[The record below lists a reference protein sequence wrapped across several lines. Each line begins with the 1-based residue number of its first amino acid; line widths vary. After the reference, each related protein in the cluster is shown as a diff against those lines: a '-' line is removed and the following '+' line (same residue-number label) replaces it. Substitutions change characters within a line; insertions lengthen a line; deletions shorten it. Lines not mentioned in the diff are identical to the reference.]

1 MNAAEVSPPGYA
13 IQAEHNWWTVASYH
27 HVFH

>member
-13 IQAEHNWWTVASYH
+13 IQAENDHPTVASYH